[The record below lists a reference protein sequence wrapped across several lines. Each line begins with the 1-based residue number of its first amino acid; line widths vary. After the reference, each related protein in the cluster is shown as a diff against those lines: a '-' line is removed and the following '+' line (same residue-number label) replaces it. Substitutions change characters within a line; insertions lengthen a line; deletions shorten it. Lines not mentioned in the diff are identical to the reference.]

1 MKLSYQARLSSIK
14 KVKYARGKQCLRLT
28 GIAPLNNQTL
38 SDQNNQTV
46 VRFTT
51 PLGAT
56 PGKTRVYLQKSR
68 YTREIPGFDVD
79 AALALHP
86 GPLCQLRRDPPAQ
99 VCAPHHV
106 LPLQV
111 PESGRGAAP
120 GTACGADDAAVPTFI
135 FKIEAVLGMRFCDP
149 SSSLQRSGAIKL
161 AAADKAICYLTRG
174 KCRSSV
180 WT

>member
-1 MKLSYQARLSSIK
+1 M
-14 KVKYARGKQCLRLT
+14 
-28 GIAPLNNQTL
+28 
-38 SDQNNQTV
+38 

-51 PLGAT
+51 RVGAT

-149 SSSLQRSGAIKL
+149 SSSLQRSGAISWL
-161 AAADKAICYLTRG
+161 LPTRPFATSRAASSERTGMTMAIPTR
-174 KCRSSV
+174 V
-180 WT
+180 ELEELYEN